1 MTYQHKT
8 AAAVALERHLKRMAV
23 QIASQ
28 LPEDESEALAIL
40 DYTRELLTGYL
51 RPSDTGLHLVRA
63 DD

>member
-1 MTYQHKT
+1 MYRHKIT
-8 AAAVALERHLKRMAV
+8 AATELERHLKRMAV

-40 DYTRELLTGYL
+40 NYTRELLTGFL
-51 RPSDTGLHLVRA
+51 RPTIASLHVVST